1 MKQIC
6 PHAVFAGFLK
16 GEELSRTYASADIFV
31 FPSTTDTFG
40 NVVLEAMS
48 SALPVIVTDKMGP
61 RELVTEGEN
70 GFIARDAVDF
80 RQKLDLLIQDESLRK
95 KMGTQAR
102 QYALTH
108 SWEAVFHGLFH
119 NYQRIINYS

>member
-1 MKQIC
+1 
-6 PHAVFAGFLK
+6 
-16 GEELSRTYASADIFV
+16 
-31 FPSTTDTFG
+31 
-40 NVVLEAMS
+40 MS

-80 RQKLDLLIQDESLRK
+80 RQNLDLLIQDESLRK

-108 SWEAVFHGLFH
+108 RWEAVFHGLFH

>member
-1 MKQIC
+1 
-6 PHAVFAGFLK
+6 
-16 GEELSRTYASADIFV
+16 
-31 FPSTTDTFG
+31 
-40 NVVLEAMS
+40 MS